1 MTKLM
6 VEIFKTNVTDPSLA
20 ESVLQALSAQFQGCR
35 PNFDLDDC
43 DHILRVELPGEPVPA
58 HVVIGVLLGFGFI
71 AEVLDDLVPLLVPHS
86 SSPGQLHA
94 PRADSQQTSCSSMN
108 QPVL

>member
-1 MTKLM
+1 M
-6 VEIFKTNVTDPSLA
+6 VEIFKTNVTDPYLA
-20 ESVLQALSAQFQGCR
+20 GSVLQALSAQFPGCR
-35 PNFDLDDC
+35 ANFDLDDC
-43 DHILRVELPGEPVPA
+43 DHILRVELFGRAVPA
-58 HVVIGVLLGFGFI
+58 QAVIDVLNGFGFI

-94 PRADSQQTSCSSMN
+94 PRADSQKTSCSSMN